1 MNKLVQA
8 LHEQMELVG
17 YVIGEYI
24 FSTLELFSATVLAS
38 ALPAS
43 VLSLVDDVSEAT
55 LVNLG
60 GTVDAFYASIAPLFD
75 IAGLLFD
82 GMVESLDIVVS
93 VASAFTFRVQALPRR
108 ALRKPYYGAKKLT
121 PLQVAFLIFVL
132 DLLLR
137 YPVTKLWDYIWGKLF
152 P

>member
-60 GTVDAFYASIAPLFD
+60 GTVDDFYASIAPLFD
-75 IAGLLFD
+75 IAR
-82 GMVESLDIVVS
+82 VIV
-93 VASAFTFRVQALPRR
+93 
-108 ALRKPYYGAKKLT
+108 
-121 PLQVAFLIFVL
+121 
-132 DLLLR
+132 
-137 YPVTKLWDYIWGKLF
+137 
-152 P
+152 